1 MARKQSDS
9 SASRRRFIKVAGA
22 AGIAGLAGCTG
33 GGSGGGDP
41 SGGGSGGGGSGDGA
55 SAGNG
60 GSSGPIE
67 LQFWT
72 LFAGGDGKTMKEL
85 VQQFNDEHDDIQIK
99 RERQPFAEY
108 YDKLF
113 TSMTGGNAPDLGI
126 FHTTEI
132 RRFVDAMTPLDDL
145 ISSGTSSAYVDSI
158 WNETEFE
165 GNHVALPL
173 DTHPNGL
180 YYNKDIFE
188 EAGLD
193 PESPPTNYEDLKS
206 AADTIVSETGA
217 QTLAFNPEPYS
228 GFYVRQ
234 YIAWLRG
241 RGSPF
246 LNEDRTK
253 AMFDNADGRALG
265 KFYADIGANTWDKP
279 DASENR
285 GTKAFR
291 AGDLAMTVNGTW
303 YFGVLQQQDY
313 NWGMAK
319 PFVAPNMK
327 DNFTWANSHTIGV
340 PRSKNRS
347 DAKTQAAVEAA
358 EWLTQNSLVW
368 GTKAGH
374 MPAAQNV
381 HESSKLRNSTVWEK
395 TLSTF
400 NEMAQDGQ
408 LAYMPSTENNENY
421 KRPMN
426 NALAQIYSKQVEPA
440 EGISKAAKEITSNLS
455 G

>member
-9 SASRRRFIKVAGA
+9 SASRRRFMKAAGA
-22 AGIAGLAGCTG
+22 AGIVGLAGCTG
-33 GGSGGGDP
+33 GG
-41 SGGGSGGGGSGDGA
+41 GGSGGGDSG
-55 SAGNG
+55 G
-60 GSSGPIE
+60 GSSGSGSSGGPVE

-72 LFAGGDGKTMKEL
+72 LFSGGDGETMKEL
-85 VQQFNDEHDDIQIK
+85 VNAFNDEHDDVQIK
-99 RERQPFAEY
+99 RQRQPFAEY

-113 TSMTGGNAPDLGI
+113 TSMTGSNAPDLAV

-132 RRFVDAMTPLDDL
+132 RRFVDAMTPLDDF
-145 ISSGTSSAYVDSI
+145 ISSETSNAYVESI
-158 WNETEFE
+158 WNETEFG

-180 YYNKDIFE
+180 YYNKDLFE

-193 PESPPTNYEDLKS
+193 PESPPTNYEELKS
-206 AADTIVSETGA
+206 MANTIVSETGA
-217 QTLAFNPEPYS
+217 QTLAFSPEPYN
-228 GFYVRQ
+228 GFFVRQ

-241 RGSPF
+241 MGSQF

-253 AMFDNADGRALG
+253 AVFDNETGTRLG
-265 KFYADIGANTWDKP
+265 KFYAEIGENSWDQR

-303 YFGVLQQQDY
+303 YFGVLQEQDY

-319 PFVAPNMK
+319 PFVAPEMK
-327 DNFTWANSHTIGV
+327 ENFTWANSHTIGV

-358 EWLTQNSLVW
+358 EWLTQNSQIW

-374 MPAAQNV
+374 LPAAQSV
-381 HESSKLRNSTVWEK
+381 LQSDGLRNATVWEK

-400 NEMAQDGQ
+400 TEMAQDGQ
-408 LAYMPSTENNENY
+408 LAYMPSLDNNENY

-426 NALAQIYSKQVEPA
+426 NALAQIYSNQAEPA
-440 EGISKAAKEITSNLS
+440 EAISKAAKEITSNIS

>member
-1 MARKQSDS
+1 MARSQRGG
-9 SASRRRFIKVAGA
+9 SATRRRFIKAAGA
-22 AGIAGLAGCTG
+22 AGIAGLAGCAG
-33 GGSGGGDP
+33 GGSGGE
-41 SGGGSGGGGSGDGA
+41 GSGDGDGDGDA
-55 SAGNG
+55 SDGASS
-60 GSSGPIE
+60 GSSGSGGPVEI
-67 LQFWT
+67 QFWT
-72 LFAGGDGKTMKEL
+72 LFAGGDGETMKEL
-85 VQQFNDEHDDIQIK
+85 VNVFNDEHDDVQIK
-99 RERQPFAEY
+99 RQRQPFAEY

-113 TSMTGGNAPDLGI
+113 TTMTGGNAPDLAV

-132 RRFVDAMTPLDDL
+132 RRFVDAMTPLDDF
-145 ISSGTSSAYVDSI
+145 IGSDTGSAYVDSI
-158 WNETEFE
+158 WNETEFG

-173 DTHPNGL
+173 DTHPNAL

-193 PESPPTNYEDLKS
+193 PESPPTNYEELTS
-206 AADTIVSETGA
+206 MANTIVEETDA

-241 RGSPF
+241 MGSQF

-253 AMFDNADGRALG
+253 AMFDNDAGRRLG
-265 KFYADIGANTWDKP
+265 EFYAEIGANDWDEQ

-291 AGDLAMTVNGTW
+291 AGDLAMTINGTW

-313 NWGMAK
+313 DWGMAK
-319 PFVAPNMK
+319 PFVAP
-327 DNFTWANSHTIGV
+327 DTEENFTWANSHTLGV
-340 PRSKNRS
+340 PRSKSRS
-347 DAKTQAAVEAA
+347 DAKTQAAVDAA
-358 EWLTQNSLVW
+358 EWLTQNSQIW

-374 MPAAQNV
+374 LPAARSVLQ
-381 HESSKLRNSTVWEK
+381 SDTLRNATVWEK

-408 LAYMPSTENNENY
+408 LAYMPSTDNNENY
-421 KRPMN
+421 KRPVN
-426 NALAQIYSKQVEPA
+426 NALAQIYSNQVDPA
-440 EGISKAAKEITSNLS
+440 AGISKAAEEVSAKLS
-455 G
+455 D